1 MSAYVVITVLSLI
14 IIISYFFNILS
25 SKTNIPS
32 VLMLIALGAVL
43 KQLSPMDTGE
53 QLFSVLEVLGI
64 VGLIMIVLEA
74 ALDLELKKEK
84 WPLIWKSFSVALAA
98 LVVSSLLIAVVIDT
112 FITNDFFSALVYAV
126 PLSIMSSAIIIPS
139 VGGLDANKK
148 EFMVYESTFSDILGI
163 MFFYFLVGYADE
175 SSAGTVVLGIILNIL
190 LTVTLSV
197 LFSYILVIVFQNVST
212 QIKLFLLI
220 AVLLLLYAVGKMAH
234 LSSLLIILIFGLILN
249 NYKLFFQGRLK
260 KFIKEDALTSV
271 LHNFHIIT
279 MESAFVVRTLFFV
292 IFGATIN
299 LHSLLDY
306 RVALI
311 GLTIVA
317 ILFGVRY
324 LLLKGFIRK
333 DLFPQVFIAPRGLIT
348 ILLFFNIPVAFQVDN
363 FDSGILLYAILST
376 SVIMAWALIRSGMGI
391 TPVEEP
397 VFNYWKKVDQ
407 QIKALPTDTA
417 APAEGV
423 TMEKNRFKEKPT
435 EGGEDGL

>member
-376 SVIMAWALIRSGMGI
+376 SIIMAWALIRSGMGI